1 MVAWPFF
8 QFGLELQMI
17 VTPGLSTWLLL
28 RLAIGLIVVLAIGR
42 AMFGAYQRGR
52 DGRGVIAKLPSFA
65 FNLLVVGVNLHILAM
80 MTVGAQM
87 VLFII
92 YDTPE
97 LHHLFLS
104 GTMLSLMV
112 LTLPMVF
119 GVLGNAVYRDHVK
132 ASS

>member
-28 RLAIGLIVVLAIGR
+28 RLAIGLIVVLACSR

-65 FNLLVVGVNLHILAM
+65 FNLLVVGVTLHILAM